1 MIKKFE
7 IFVMLFVCTTL
18 CGEIPLTVIETPGEV
33 EGVVTFARGWD
44 PWFFVRA
51 GDGAYWRIERL
62 DYRNQQRL
70 SEGDVIR
77 AKGVYP
83 EYCATPRLNKAK
95 VEIIGKAAI
104 EPPVKMTIA
113 QMYAVGQDC
122 ERAKRDWLGRIIE
135 THGWVIDINRR
146 ETFTQILLA
155 DGDRILTV
163 SVPIRRQ
170 ESLPDGVVLGA
181 AIAATGVGVYD
192 QKIDSVRNTAVDVA
206 DIGVQCQNAN
216 ALYPLAPP
224 PFWTTAKVWSAIAV
238 LSLLAALAFGW
249 AFVLHHDK
257 KSDLAAADAIRRERL
272 RLTSELHDN
281 FQQLLAG
288 CMFCLGAAMGK
299 VGKDDDGAREQL
311 EHLRSSLN
319 HTQASLRAALWGLA
333 EEAEGP
339 EALTELFKYAAGRMP
354 QWEGIVHFTLRGK
367 ERSVARQCSGAL
379 LLILQEAVGNAIRHG
394 RATRVDVVVDF
405 TEDSLVFGITDNGCG
420 FEPRDC
426 PETGHLG
433 LDSIRRHAE
442 GVGGTLTLKSVLGEG
457 TTITVRIP
465 L

>member
-1 MIKKFE
+1 MSEQTDVKSILGIGNALTDILAILPDDSILHQFNLPKGSMQHVDAEAGNKIWEAIKD
-7 IFVMLFVCTTL
+7 
-18 CGEIPLTVIETPGEV
+18 
-33 EGVVTFARGWD
+33 RGIKY
-44 PWFFVRA
+44 VA
-51 GDGAYWRIERL
+51 GGSAANTI
-62 DYRNQQRL
+62 
-70 SEGDVIR
+70 S
-77 AKGVYP
+77 A
-83 EYCATPRLNKAK
+83 
-95 VEIIGKAAI
+95 AAI
-104 EPPVKMTIA
+104 FGMK
-113 QMYAVGQDC
+113 
-122 ERAKRDWLGRIIE
+122 
-135 THGWVIDINRR
+135 
-146 ETFTQILLA
+146 
-155 DGDRILTV
+155 
-163 SVPIRRQ
+163 
-170 ESLPDGVVLGA
+170 
-181 AIAATGVGVYD
+181 TGL
-192 QKIDSVRNTAVDVA
+192 I
-206 DIGVQCQNAN
+206 
-216 ALYPLAPP
+216 
-224 PFWTTAKVWSAIAV
+224 
-238 LSLLAALAFGW
+238 
-249 AFVLHHDK
+249 
-257 KSDLAAADAIRRERL
+257 
-272 RLTSELHDN
+272 
-281 FQQLLAG
+281 
-288 CMFCLGAAMGK
+288 GK

-433 LDSIRRHAE
+433 LDSIRHHAE